1 MPIILGNGLSP
12 IHYQVR
18 VMIKLTFLHLG
29 RHLLHKQISI
39 VFLRSCSHVNSMFAI
54 SFVYWFQRWFSYLWF
69 CWRKY
74 ENNYVYTVA
83 TLNFSLFLLTGERPA
98 FDSVW
103 CQLFM
108 TVFEIFMSFLASWLD
123 THQILH
129 APLGRNQLYGWWAV
143 RHPWLLLQ
151 HFRTFKECSYVFKL

>member
-1 MPIILGNGLSP
+1 
-12 IHYQVR
+12 
-18 VMIKLTFLHLG
+18 MIKLTFLHLG

-83 TLNFSLFLLTGERPA
+83 TLNFFPLFINWGTSSFWFCLMSTFHDSLRDFHEFLSILIRYAPNITCATWREPIIRLMGSKA
-98 FDSVW
+98 S
-103 CQLFM
+103 
-108 TVFEIFMSFLASWLD
+108 LAV
-123 THQILH
+123 TT
-129 APLGRNQLYGWWAV
+129 
-143 RHPWLLLQ
+143 
-151 HFRTFKECSYVFKL
+151 TFPYF